1 MIKYNHIFS
10 LPINPKLTEKQF
22 FEFFNFCKTYKHL
35 IYDLYFT
42 CRMPP
47 FIQDAMGDVIM
58 GDPTAPIANAINLQK
73 ELDIPI
79 SATFNNTLVRPDQE
93 NLDLFISNFDQL
105 YEQGVKIVTIP
116 HTSWL
121 MTGQL
126 QKRYPDLKIK
136 NTILRDVNKANQIA
150 RLAEA
155 GFHYVN
161 VDRNLMR
168 DEDELKKMKRVADKY
183 DIELSLLANEGCLG
197 NCPVMPEH
205 YQYNN
210 SRISQPQYFD
220 DPISRISCHSWNFT
234 DPSSELKNAYL
245 PPWKED
251 WDNMLNY
258 VNVFKMHGRENIDLL
273 YNSLDIVARYDA
285 QQDIL
290 YDGFDEYMIENNLER
305 PINGWREKIRN
316 CKFDCWDCNYCDK
329 VYETK
334 SKVVIDEKVLNVI
347 NSYRNSVNLENNFE
361 LKGLTS
367 ERVQNL
373 LFDISEKSTN
383 VLEIGSGFGA
393 ITQCFNNNGTI
404 HCVDNWTQS
413 NIQPAENDIVLPEN
427 TKDQFLKYL
436 EDAQVPYGYTDDYLT
451 IHKSDQLIK
460 NKNSSKNI
468 IIHDN
473 DIFEVDKTYIS
484 DVDLFFYDALKDE
497 ETISKTI
504 EYFYECFSDTCIL
517 IFDDANWDGII
528 LGTNEGVEKTNATV
542 LYRKLIKNKIEDSSQ
557 WWNGLYI
564 VVIKK

>member
-1 MIKYNHIFS
+1 MIKHNHIFS

-305 PINGWREKIRN
+305 PING
-316 CKFDCWDCNYCDK
+316 
-329 VYETK
+329 
-334 SKVVIDEKVLNVI
+334 
-347 NSYRNSVNLENNFE
+347 
-361 LKGLTS
+361 
-367 ERVQNL
+367 
-373 LFDISEKSTN
+373 
-383 VLEIGSGFGA
+383 
-393 ITQCFNNNGTI
+393 
-404 HCVDNWTQS
+404 
-413 NIQPAENDIVLPEN
+413 
-427 TKDQFLKYL
+427 
-436 EDAQVPYGYTDDYLT
+436 
-451 IHKSDQLIK
+451 
-460 NKNSSKNI
+460 
-468 IIHDN
+468 
-473 DIFEVDKTYIS
+473 
-484 DVDLFFYDALKDE
+484 
-497 ETISKTI
+497 
-504 EYFYECFSDTCIL
+504 
-517 IFDDANWDGII
+517 
-528 LGTNEGVEKTNATV
+528 
-542 LYRKLIKNKIEDSSQ
+542 
-557 WWNGLYI
+557 
-564 VVIKK
+564 